1 MLGGNVRAVDE
12 QTRVDDDPTTGSG
25 LDFGESPSFAI
36 LNLYG
41 SYKISKQGELK
52 FGIDNV
58 FDKLYAEHLN
68 KPNAFD
74 PLPIQVNEPGRS
86 IWARLNMNF

>member
-1 MLGGNVRAVDE
+1 M
-12 QTRVDDDPTTGSG
+12 
-25 LDFGESPSFAI
+25 
-36 LNLYG
+36 
-41 SYKISKQGELK
+41 K

-74 PLPIQVNEPGRS
+74 PTVNQVNEPGRS
-86 IWARLNMNF
+86 LWARVNMNF